1 MRLWTLEE
9 AITICDRFLMKAK
22 FCGGIAKLSLR
33 KTEELFEFQGES
45 TKGTC
50 RYAFGFD
57 GVFVTP
63 PDAEILSKKYDVKL
77 SVL

>member
-9 AITICDRFLMKAK
+9 AIIICDRFLMKAK
-22 FCGGIAKLSLR
+22 FCGGLTRLNLQQV
-33 KTEELFEFQGES
+33 EEYFEFKGES

-63 PDAEILSKKYDVKL
+63 PHAEILSKKYDVKL